1 MALLL
6 LLVILLSL
14 SLFTLSFW
22 TRKDNSNSG
31 NGDGVGIRGVLS
43 HYQSKY
49 SDDDARLICDSNKI
63 LKINDI
69 NDGYCDCDDGF
80 DEPGTSA
87 CIHGNII
94 IIITITITNIT
105 ITITNITTILGKFHC
120 NNKGF
125 KSIVLASSRVDDGI
139 CDCCDG
145 SDEGTVIQ
153 CKDTC
158 NQVAYK
164 ERELMNKLTA
174 AYKVGKSLRDGYI
187 TSVRNEKESK
197 AATLTYVKGEI
208 ERQKATTSALQK
220 EKDNEETQIKDKQK
234 ALIDSNKNKIKVIIS
249 NLLLII
255 LILILRMSCTLASTM
270 KMISFTFC

>member
-22 TRKDNSNSG
+22 TRKDNSNNG
-31 NGDGVGIRGVLS
+31 NVDSGIRGVLS

-49 SDDDARLICDSNKI
+49 SDDDARLVCDSNKI

-87 CIHGNII
+87 CIHGNITII
-94 IIITITITNIT
+94 IIITITNIA
-105 ITITNITTILGKFHC
+105 TILGKFHC
-120 NNKGF
+120 NNKGY

-145 SDEGTVIQ
+145 SDEGTVVQ

-164 ERELMNKLTA
+164 ERELITKLTA

-220 EKDNEETQIKDKQK
+220 EKDNEETQLKDNQK
-234 ALIDSNKNKIKVIIS
+234 ALIDSIKNKIKVIIS
-249 NLLLII
+249 SLLL
-255 LILILRMSCTLASTM
+255 
-270 KMISFTFC
+270 